1 MVNRKIKDYND
12 ALLMD
17 NSNVA
22 GIIKI
27 KEEFFDN
34 LKIDWFEECA
44 FEKFNWVES
53 NWSDIRLDI
62 DSIKYICN
70 RTLITKDYVDWF
82 IKICKAFYSVKKID
96 MDELRIFE
104 TTKAN
109 HPALIIYNSLGVILA
124 PRVNDEYDDRFK
136 DLEPEEKSKEKP
148 KEKSEEKPEEKPKEK
163 SKEKPKEK
171 PKKTSTKKSKEKSNK
186 KSNKNSKKKT
196 KTVK

>member
-1 MVNRKIKDYND
+1 MVNRKVKDYND

-27 KEEFFDN
+27 KEEFFDS

-53 NWSDIRLDI
+53 SWSDIRLDI
-62 DSIKYICN
+62 DSTKYICN
-70 RTLITKDYVDWF
+70 RTLITKSYVDWF
-82 IKICKAFYSVKKID
+82 IKVCKAFYSVKKID

-109 HPALIIYNSLGVILA
+109 YPALIIYNSLGVILA
-124 PRVNDEYDDRFK
+124 PRVNDDNDDGFK
-136 DLEPEEKSKEKP
+136 DLEPEEP
-148 KEKSEEKPEEKPKEK
+148 KVEDKVEEKPKSKPK
-163 SKEKPKEK
+163 SKSKPT
-171 PKKTSTKKSKEKSNK
+171 KKSTKKSKKS
-186 KSNKNSKKKT
+186 T